1 VLDRILF
8 WDKVDETKRPEQ
20 LRRLSYR
27 KLRDYQTYFLES
39 QYDRNA
45 PGHENLVASQ
55 HLALLRNEMQERQGR
70 KILFWARWAVIAA
83 VVVPIAVVRIA
94 EIDFSR
100 LLRAKASQ
108 SPTPSPTQSL
118 PLGETPTATE
128 PPPESPIVSET
139 PLTGATPE

>member
-1 VLDRILF
+1 MFDRILF
-8 WDKVDETKRPEQ
+8 WEKVDETKRPE
-20 LRRLSYR
+20 LRRLSHR

-39 QYDRNA
+39 LYDRNA

-70 KILFWARWAVIAA
+70 KILFWARWAVITA
-83 VVVPIAVVRIA
+83 VVVPIAVVLIA
-94 EIDFSR
+94 EIDFST
-100 LLRAKASQ
+100 LFRAKASQ

-128 PPPESPIVSET
+128 PPSEAPTVSPTPSAEESPQ
-139 PLTGATPE
+139 

>member
-1 VLDRILF
+1 
-8 WDKVDETKRPEQ
+8 
-20 LRRLSYR
+20 
-27 KLRDYQTYFLES
+27 
-39 QYDRNA
+39 
-45 PGHENLVASQ
+45 
-55 HLALLRNEMQERQGR
+55 MQERQGR

-94 EIDFSR
+94 EINFSR

-128 PPPESPIVSET
+128 PPPESPTPLPTQSLTLGETPTAIEPPPESPIMSET